1 MDWRDEWWAATLAPD
16 GFWYRERPGDHFRT
30 SAGDARDPAM
40 TGAFARALLDR
51 VTAALHENEESVTPG
66 HRGADCRNTVLGMVD
81 LGAADGSLLREIARH
96 RPTWSLHGVDVR
108 PAPAGLPSAAAWSR
122 AVWDVRTSR
131 WTDPDGLPTG
141 EPWAGAMPGPLLVV
155 AHEWLDD
162 LPCHVARRVPGG
174 WELLGPD
181 GPTGAA
187 PAAEEAA
194 WLDAWAGDAQIAEVG
209 LTRDLAWAA
218 TAVGL
223 PPGSVLVAV
232 DYGHLRQTRPLQGS
246 LLGYRDGRLVDPV
259 PDGRTDI
266 TAPVAVDA
274 LAAAVERVP
283 GVRRRLFARQC
294 EVVGAPASAAAEGS
308 ALDRLVGANRRR
320 VLADPTRLG
329 ANWWLIHTVD
339 PAS

>member
-1 MDWRDEWWAATLAPD
+1 MDWRAEWWEATLAPD

-30 SAGDARDPAM
+30 SVGDARDRAM
-40 TGAFARALLDR
+40 TAAFARTLLDR
-51 VTAALHENEESVTPG
+51 VTAALHENHGSGTPT
-66 HRGADCRNTVLGMVD
+66 HRNGARNTLLGMVD
-81 LGAADGSLLREIARH
+81 LGAADGSLLREVARQ
-96 RPTWSLHGVDVR
+96 RPGWSLHGVDVR
-108 PAPAGLPSAAAWSR
+108 PAPAGLPAGTAWTR

-141 EPWAGAMPGPLLVV
+141 APWAEAIRGPMVVV

-162 LPCHVARRVPGG
+162 LPCHVARRSPGG
-174 WELLGPD
+174 WELLGPN
-181 GPTGAA
+181 GPTGEA

-194 WLDAWAGDAQIAEVG
+194 WLDAWAGDARIAEVG

-218 TAVGL
+218 IAAGL
-223 PPGSVLVAV
+223 APGSVLVAV
-232 DYGHLRQTRPLQGS
+232 DYGHLRETRPPEGC

-274 LAAAVERVP
+274 LTAAVERVP
-283 GVRRRLFARQC
+283 GVRRRLVARQC
-294 EVVGAPASAAAEGS
+294 EVVGAPNPGAAEGS

-320 VLADPTRLG
+320 VLGDPTRLG
-329 ANWWLIHTVD
+329 ANWWLVHTLD
-339 PAS
+339 PGP